1 MSKMF
6 TCCCGGDV
14 AMKSAKGLTWRV
26 TADIEVRVP
35 EHVEVPRCSRCG
47 ESWQAPVDSKRSS
60 EEREELMRALT
71 GVVMF
76 ALALAQTSCWGCAE
90 GYSDGERAG
99 VVWKFSRKGWFLKS
113 WEGELN
119 MVVLPGALP
128 EKFFFTT
135 WDDAVAAAINRNV
148 GRRVALRYEEKVGLP
163 GRCFGD
169 TRFYVTKVS
178 PFPDAGEA
186 PSAPR

>member
-1 MSKMF
+1 MSQKRFLCYSHNMNQPSVMHQRPR
-6 TCCCGGDV
+6 GGAIGRPRGFLLPLLAVMLIAGVIV
-14 AMKSAKGLTWRV
+14 AGWCM
-26 TADIEVRVP
+26 
-35 EHVEVPRCSRCG
+35 
-47 ESWQAPVDSKRSS
+47 
-60 EEREELMRALT
+60 LMWKW
-71 GVVMF
+71 
-76 ALALAQTSCWGCAE
+76 S
-90 GYSDGERAG
+90 YSDGERAG
-99 VVWKFSRKGWFLKS
+99 VVQKFSRSGWLCKT